1 MKQLLLLLLLCPL
14 LLAAQQKHRFE
25 NDTLYTSCGFKIYK
39 GQTLQFGKAN
49 SFQGF
54 RYINIMNGIP
64 VRSLENNS
72 IVVKELSN
80 YTTSVWGYA
89 IIEIVGSIVFRDG
102 SKGAVSL
109 SMAFDKA
116 IGSRLPGTG
125 SELIVPEEFRITQEN
140 ATEYNMP
147 GFEGDT
153 LFTSCGYKIYKGQT
167 LQFGIATGNRDKF
180 RYVNIKNK
188 VPHMML
194 QKQQVKVKELKD
206 FGISALG
213 NGYITII
220 GTLIVNNNERG
231 PIEIHMAFD
240 HAIENIPGVPS
251 ELVVPDEF
259 RNRLKADPQEEVKRL
274 EDLYR
279 NGIITREEL
288 EMHKKKLPGQF

>member
-1 MKQLLLLLLLCPL
+1 MKQPLLLLLLCPL

-25 NDTLYTSCGFKIYK
+25 NDTLYTSCGYKIYK
-39 GQTLQFGKAN
+39 GQTLQFGKAK

-54 RYINIMNGIP
+54 RYINIMNGIA

-72 IVVKELSN
+72 IVVKEISG
-80 YTTSVWGYA
+80 YAVSTWGYP

-102 SKGAVSL
+102 SKGAVSC
-109 SMAFDKA
+109 SIAFDQA
-116 IGSRLPGTG
+116 IGSRLPGTD
-125 SELIVPEEFRITQEN
+125 SELIVPEEFRITKEN
-140 ATEYNMP
+140 AVGYKMP
-147 GFEGDT
+147 TFEGDT

-180 RYVNIKNK
+180 RYVNIKNQ

-220 GTLIVNNNERG
+220 GTLMVNNNERG
-231 PIEIHMAFD
+231 EIEMHVAFD

-259 RNRLKADPQEEVKRL
+259 RNRLKADPQAEVKRL

-279 NGIITREEL
+279 NGTLSKEEL
-288 EMHKKKLPGQF
+288 EMYKKKLLQQ

>member
-1 MKQLLLLLLLCPL
+1 MKQLLLFLLLCPL
-14 LLAAQQKHRFE
+14 LLAAQKKHRFE
-25 NDTLYTSCGFKIYK
+25 NDTLYTSCGYKIYI
-39 GQTLQFGKAN
+39 GQTLQFGKAK

-54 RYINIMNGIP
+54 KYITIMNGVP

-80 YTTSVWGYA
+80 YTVSAWGYP
-89 IIEIVGSIVFRDG
+89 IIQVVGSIVYRDG

-109 SMAFDKA
+109 SMAFDQA
-116 IGSRLPGTG
+116 IGSRLPGTD
-125 SELIVPEEFRITQEN
+125 SELIVSEEFRITKEN
-140 ATEYNMP
+140 AAGYTMP
-147 GFEGDT
+147 SFEGDT
-153 LFTSCGYKIYKGQT
+153 LVTSCGYKIYKGQT

-180 RYVNIKNK
+180 RYVNIKNR

-194 QKQQVKVKELKD
+194 QKQKVNVKELKD

-220 GTLIVNNNERG
+220 GTLLVNNNERG
-231 PIEIHMAFD
+231 EIEMHVAFD

-279 NGIITREEL
+279 NGTISREEL
-288 EMHKKKLPGQF
+288 EMYKKKLLQQ